1 MEKFV
6 DEEGID
12 PSSVYRCKRGACI
25 EIPQTARAVF
35 LSGCA
40 IQSMK
45 LIEIGDGVRGVA
57 VDRNAIETIEWTGFE
72 KGLLFLDVSANLI
85 SKIQNFERMERLRTL
100 RASGNRISVL
110 ENLEQCLSLRSLVL
124 SRNRVHSVFLTRP
137 LFSLCELD
145 LSFNPIYEFPF
156 ASVFPNLLVLRL
168 NNCFISGVGWAR
180 EFRRLKELYLAGNKI
195 CDDEVMDVPS
205 LEVLD
210 ISDNCVR
217 SLFMLD
223 GLHSL
228 RVLRVDGN
236 PLGDEGVEVDFTLG
250 CLRSIDVSRTLLT
263 RVTPLLKL
271 SQRLEHV
278 EMTGVDASDLIE
290 FISRTPNLTE
300 LDLRGTEA
308 TQGLYFDKNYYGALS
323 EYDRVFPANAEK
335 RREYRQRI
343 LKMNPRLVRLD
354 GILTEEERTAK
365 YDNMRERLAQLIDEQ
380 NRIRKLLGLELRE
393 ELPKELGDLRSWV
406 SKIQKENV
414 KLQKKLEGRQ
424 RFEQELEPLL
434 KENIRLRKALHI
446 EGIDEF
452 TASDID
458 VMITHFVEANEALRL
473 ELEAKRSNTKSRQ
486 YVYERCTKLLMA
498 MAREPCTAR
507 RVENGST
514 EFHVLQAFIASKMT
528 VKIKLVSA
536 LRNNVHTRFIEMEAK
551 LKWLSLVVD
560 DGSNSINNF
569 DHGIHSPIVVADHM
583 NHIVHRLTKRRTA
596 TFTICAFDNGK
607 TVVDRNTNGLPDISD
622 RQCDTVLFHMRNSQF
637 FYALN
642 PERII
647 PLFLVEV
654 TLREEDPVK

>member
-12 PSSVYRCKRGACI
+12 PSRIYRCKRGARI
-25 EIPQTARAVF
+25 EIPETARVVV

-45 LIEIGDGVRGVA
+45 LIQIEDGVHGVA
-57 VDRNAIETIEWTGFE
+57 VDRNAIETIEWSGIE

-85 SKIQNFERMERLRTL
+85 SKLQNFERLERLRTL
-100 RASGNRISVL
+100 CASGNRISVL
-110 ENLEQCLSLRSLVL
+110 ENLEQCLSLRSLDL
-124 SRNRVHSVFLTRP
+124 SRNRVHSVFLTRA

-156 ASVFPNLLVLRL
+156 ASLFPNIFVLRL
-168 NNCFISGVGWAR
+168 NHCFISGVAWAR
-180 EFRRLKELYLAGNKI
+180 EFKRLKELYLAGNKI
-195 CDDEVMDVPS
+195 CDDEVLDVPS

-228 RVLRVDGN
+228 RVLKVDGN
-236 PLGDEGVEVDFTLG
+236 PLDDDGVQVDFTLG

-271 SQRLEHV
+271 SPRLEHV
-278 EMTGVDASDLIE
+278 EMVGVDADDLME
-290 FISRTPNLTE
+290 FVSRTPNLTE
-300 LDLRGTEA
+300 LDLRGTEV
-308 TQGLYFDKNYYGALS
+308 TEGLYFDKNNYNALS

-335 RREYRQRI
+335 RREYRQKI

-354 GILTEEERTAK
+354 GILTEEERTSK
-365 YDNMRERLAQLIDEQ
+365 YEDMRQRLAQLIDEQ

-393 ELPKELGDLRSWV
+393 ELPKELGDVRKWV

-498 MAREPCTAR
+498 MAREPCTTR
-507 RVENGST
+507 RIENGST

-528 VKIKLVSA
+528 VKIKLVTA

-560 DGSNSINNF
+560 DGSNSVSNF
-569 DHGIHSPIVVADHM
+569 DHGIDGPIVVADHM
-583 NHIVHRLTKRRTA
+583 NHIVHRLTKKHTA
-596 TFTICAFDNGK
+596 KFTICAFDNGK

-642 PERII
+642 PDRII

-654 TLREEDPVK
+654 TLRDEDPVK